1 MSAAKIYRR
10 MQILMMPSFII
21 MIMIMSGCEVDTKP
35 IVTGGN
41 PPEITFRGSGY
52 VVEIVVA
59 GPYSREYLRRSLKIR
74 NDHKNVVTD
83 EERKEL
89 EEISKK
95 YKDENYSIWYLKP
108 NKNSI
113 RVSSITLKYGTVPKE
128 LKQVD
133 PTDGRPPQ
141 PLKEGS
147 YYRVSAPTYTANFHN
162 TYFIIKSNK
171 AIMVSEKELM
181 GEDQ

>member
-1 MSAAKIYRR
+1 
-10 MQILMMPSFII
+10 LMMPSFII
-21 MIMIMSGCEVDTKP
+21 MIMTMSGCEEDTKP

-59 GPYSREYLRRSLKIR
+59 GPYGREYLKRSLKII
-74 NDHKNVVTD
+74 NDHKNVVTP

-89 EEISKK
+89 EEITRK

-108 NKNSI
+108 NKKSTG
-113 RVSSITLKYGTVPKE
+113 VSSITLKYGTAPKE
-128 LKQVD
+128 FKQVD
-133 PTDGRPPQ
+133 PEDGSPPQ

-147 YYRVSAPTYTANFHN
+147 YYRVSAPTDAANFHN
-162 TYFIIKSNK
+162 TYFIIKKNK

>member
-21 MIMIMSGCEVDTKP
+21 MIMTMSGCEEDTKP

-59 GPYSREYLRRSLKIR
+59 GPYGREYLKRSLKII
-74 NDHKNVVTD
+74 NDHKNVVTP

-89 EEISKK
+89 EEITRK

-108 NKNSI
+108 NKKSTG
-113 RVSSITLKYGTVPKE
+113 VSSITLKYGTAPKE
-128 LKQVD
+128 FKQVD
-133 PTDGRPPQ
+133 PEDGSPPQ

-147 YYRVSAPTYTANFHN
+147 YYRVSAPTDAANFHN
-162 TYFIIKSNK
+162 TYFIIKKNK